1 MKYPM
6 KNKTNPI
13 LIIAA
18 LSLLSLNACTTDE
31 KKLSGTL
38 VGAAGG
44 AAIGSMFGGGSGHI
58 VGAVIGAG
66 AGGFLGHEVGKRM

>member
-1 MKYPM
+1 M
-6 KNKTNPI
+6 KNKSI
-13 LIIAA
+13 FLVLVFSLIS
-18 LSLLSLNACTTDE
+18 LSACTTDE

-66 AGGFLGHEVGKRM
+66 AGGFLGHEVGKKL

>member
-1 MKYPM
+1 MN
-6 KNKTNPI
+6 NKPI
-13 LIIAA
+13 SLFIISV
-18 LSLLSLNACTTDE
+18 LSLTLLNACTTNE

-38 VGAAGG
+38 IGAAGG
-44 AAIGSMFGGGSGHI
+44 AAIGSMFGGGSGHV